1 MAGVH
6 DERMVPGPRRLGALH
21 LGARAVAVIAVLS
34 LAACSS
40 AVTGTTARLPASYAV
55 PAVSEPLTTDANSP
69 VAHDT
74 ETDAIVEQDGRLYA
88 TTDQWEYPGPSPHG
102 QILVKDSATAPWRVL
117 EETQGLRV
125 QDTMASF
132 AIPADQGLGPGHSLL
147 ITEAV
152 IGGRKELQWLIDRA
166 SSFAPAD
173 SYVLPSDVID
183 VRAFGAFESGGQW
196 AVYAG
201 VDPTGILRGAWSPV
215 RHTLV
220 FDPVPELTA
229 AGVSVRGT
237 TTGKVTGF
245 AACAGA
251 LYATIHTRLYRRN
264 NGFLP
269 PGTTRW
275 VQVYH
280 EPPVG
285 PHNSG
290 LRGLTCISHDGAPA
304 LLLST
309 EGNGDVYRFDHLP
322 AGQLDGTTEAASAPL
337 LVPVREF
344 APIPAIRH
352 MLVSEGYHVPA
363 SGPRSIVYVIA
374 AYNNFTTI
382 TTGGSTAQ
390 VFGFEWAYAGGCP
403 PRRVC
408 GPVSAHGAAFDAA
421 ACFAVRTQRGDS
433 PPSYGLR
440 CLSGPDFTL
449 RHQPAEPIR
458 NGQAF
463 VSVRTIALSPFSRD
477 QVFYGGYDCN
487 FYPADGTAWV
497 ASSTLSAI
505 RIGDVG

>member
-1 MAGVH
+1 MAP
-6 DERMVPGPRRLGALH
+6 EPAWPRSRHFAARALALISVVSLGAC
-21 LGARAVAVIAVLS
+21 ASPA
-34 LAACSS
+34 
-40 AVTGTTARLPASYAV
+40 TGTTTRLTARYAV
-55 PAVSEPLTTDANSP
+55 PALLEPLATNAASP

-74 ETDAIVEQDGRLYA
+74 ETDALVEQDGRLYA
-88 TTDQWEYPGPSPHG
+88 TTDQWEYPGRFPHG
-102 QILVKDSATAPWRVL
+102 QILVKDSSAAPWRVL

-152 IGGRKELQWLIDRA
+152 IGGRKELQWLVDRA

-173 SYVLPSDVID
+173 SYDLPSDVID
-183 VRAFGAFESGGQW
+183 VRGFGALESGGQW

-220 FDPVPELTA
+220 FDPVPELTTA
-229 AGVSVRGT
+229 SASSVGT
-237 TTGKVTGF
+237 TAGKVTGF
-245 AACAGA
+245 ADCAGA
-251 LYATIHTRLYRRN
+251 LYVTINTRLYRRN
-264 NGFLP
+264 NGVLP
-269 PGTTRW
+269 PGATRW
-275 VQVYH
+275 VLVYS

-285 PHNSG
+285 PRNSG
-290 LRGLTCISHDGAPA
+290 LRGLTCIRYGGSPA

-309 EGNGDVYRFDHLP
+309 EGNGDVYRFGHLP
-322 AGQLDGTTEAASAPL
+322 AGQIDGLSEASQGVKASR

-352 MLVSEGYHVPA
+352 MLLSQGYDVPA

-382 TTGGSTAQ
+382 TTGRTTAQ
-390 VFGFEWAYAGGCP
+390 LFGFEWAYAGSCP
-403 PRRVC
+403 PKRVC
-408 GPVSAHGAAFDAA
+408 GPVSAHGATFDAA
-421 ACFAVRTQRGDS
+421 ACFAVRTERGGS
-433 PPSYGLR
+433 PPGYGLR

-449 RHQPAEPIR
+449 TSQPTTPIR
-458 NGQAF
+458 AGQAF
-463 VSVRTIALSPFSRD
+463 VSIRTIAPSPFSRD
-477 QVFYGGYDCN
+477 QIFYGGYDCN
-487 FYPADGTAWV
+487 FYPANGTAWV
-497 ASSTLSAI
+497 ASGALSAI